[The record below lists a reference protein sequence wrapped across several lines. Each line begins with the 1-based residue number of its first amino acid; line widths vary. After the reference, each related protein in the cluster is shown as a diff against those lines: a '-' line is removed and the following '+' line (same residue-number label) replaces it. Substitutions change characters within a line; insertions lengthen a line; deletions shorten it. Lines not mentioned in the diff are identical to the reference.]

1 MMPCSASN
9 RPASASDSPAGAS
22 GEIATHTAAARC
34 RRPTI
39 DGVTTTQSSGPNRTG
54 RLARLVDSDTFNL
67 CIAAVIVANAIV
79 LGLETFPSLTAEY
92 GETLTLANNIC
103 YAIFVVELVVR
114 FASYGR
120 RPQDFFKS
128 GWNVFDL
135 IIIGGVWIPG
145 VRENATL
152 LRILRLAR
160 IARLLRFLPDA
171 RVLIATVVRSIPPL
185 GSIVV
190 LTFLILFI
198 YGMVGWAIFGQAL
211 PETWGTI
218 TRAMLTLF
226 VLLTLENFP
235 TYLEEAMSVTPWATL
250 YFVSYVLVAA
260 FVIFNLLI
268 GIIISSM
275 ESAREREALREA
287 QEKSGPHA
295 DALAQVRAIR
305 DALDA
310 LEADVHLLERED
322 TILGREVTKDQR

>member
-1 MMPCSASN
+1 MT
-9 RPASASDSPAGAS
+9 SPS
-22 GEIATHTAAARC
+22 
-34 RRPTI
+34 P
-39 DGVTTTQSSGPNRTG
+39 RTG
-54 RLARLVDSDTFNL
+54 RLARLVDSDAFNL
-67 CIAAVIVANAIV
+67 AIAGVIVINAIV
-79 LGLETFPSLTAEY
+79 LGLETFPSVMASYADQLI
-92 GETLTLANNIC
+92 LANEIC
-103 YAIFVVELVVR
+103 YGVFVVELVLR
-114 FASYGR
+114 FASYGK

-185 GSIVV
+185 ASIVV

-198 YGMVGWAIFGQAL
+198 YGMVGWALFGEAL
-211 PETWGTI
+211 PASWGTI

-226 VLLTLENFP
+226 ILLTLENFP
-235 TYLEEAMSVTPWATL
+235 TYLEEALAVTPWATV

-287 QEKSGPHA
+287 KESGITG
-295 DALAQVRAIR
+295 DAVARIHEIR
-305 DALDA
+305 EALDA
-310 LEADVHLLERED
+310 LEADVQILRDRDKGSRE
-322 TILGREVTKDQR
+322 